1 MSSTPFPIP
10 TNPPP
15 PPPPDAL
22 RSRNLTLSYSLKKA
36 VKFVAAWSL
45 ERTRKHKNTPR
56 CEHAGMQACQTS
68 ELADS
73 NI

>member
-1 MSSTPFPIP
+1 MSSTPE
-10 TNPPP
+10 
-15 PPPPDAL
+15 
-22 RSRNLTLSYSLKKA
+22 A